1 MHTISAKLV
10 GPKKFKIM
18 EVELPPLIEG
28 EVLIEIISCGICSSE
43 FPIYNGDLINTPGV
57 SFRYKKYPA
66 DLGHEVV
73 GKIVDIG
80 KGVKNFEIGDLVTGM
95 TYSGCGFAQYMNEKS
110 VNLVKIPKNIKIKTE
125 NILGEPI
132 MAIVNILRQ
141 IVPDFGDDILIV
153 GDGFMSLLTIAGLSH
168 YPISKLIVV
177 GHHENR
183 LSLAKNFGATNVI
196 NSKKSN
202 AYEEVMNIT
211 NKKGV
216 EVSIE
221 FAGTS
226 ESLRL
231 AASLCKAKSRAKL
244 VLAASYN
251 NDMPFTIGNYLQNR
265 APIIIPA
272 YPNQSLN
279 KISDMKN
286 GLWGLEKGIFPIE
299 KLITHKF
306 KLSEINKAMEIA
318 MTRHNGY
325 IKGIILP

>member
-1 MHTISAKLV
+1 MRTVTAKLV

-18 EVELPPLIEG
+18 EVELPQLING

-43 FPIYNGDLINTPGV
+43 FPIYNGELIGTPGV

-73 GKIVDIG
+73 GKIVNIG

-95 TYSGCGFAQYMNEKS
+95 TYSGCGFAQHMNEKS

-125 NILGEPI
+125 NVLGEPI

-141 IVPDFGDDILIV
+141 IVPDFGDDILII
-153 GDGFMSLLTIAGLSH
+153 GDGFMSLLTVAGLSH
-168 YPISKLIVV
+168 YPISKLIVI

-183 LSLAKNFGATNVI
+183 LSLAKGFGATNVI
-196 NSKKSN
+196 NSKICN
-202 AYEEVMNIT
+202 AWEEVMKIT

-226 ESLRL
+226 TSLRL

-279 KISDMKN
+279 KINDMKS
-286 GLWGLEKGIFPIE
+286 GLWGLEKGIFSIE

>member
-1 MHTISAKLV
+1 MRTVTAKLV

-18 EVELPPLIEG
+18 EVELPQIING

-43 FPIYNGDLINTPGV
+43 FPIYNGELIGTPGV

-73 GKIVDIG
+73 GKIVNIG

-125 NILGEPI
+125 NVLGEPI

-141 IVPDFGDDILIV
+141 IVPDFGDDILII
-153 GDGFMSLLTIAGLSH
+153 GDGFMSLLTVAGLSH
-168 YPISKLIVV
+168 YPISKLIVI

-183 LSLAKNFGATNVI
+183 LSLAKGFGATNVI
-196 NSKKSN
+196 NSKICN
-202 AYEEVMNIT
+202 AWEEVMKIT

-226 ESLRL
+226 TSLRL

-279 KISDMKN
+279 KINDMKS

-299 KLITHKF
+299 QLITHKF